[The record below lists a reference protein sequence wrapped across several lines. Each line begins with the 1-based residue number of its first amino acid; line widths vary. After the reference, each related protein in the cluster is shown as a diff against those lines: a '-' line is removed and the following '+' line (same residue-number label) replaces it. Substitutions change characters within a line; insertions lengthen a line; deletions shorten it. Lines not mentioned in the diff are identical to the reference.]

1 MRMTV
6 PKSGLVAGLAL
17 SALAAFSASTTRTD
31 IEGMTIP
38 DSWDASGRTAY
49 QVDVA
54 DTAFATLDS
63 FEFCVVEKA
72 FDLDSTPL
80 GFLLFLR

>member
-1 MRMTV
+1 MHGKLT
-6 PKSGLVAGLAL
+6 LAAGLAL
-17 SALAAFSASTTRTD
+17 TAASLLATPVTRSD
-31 IEGMTIP
+31 IEGMTFP
-38 DSWDASGRTAY
+38 ATWDASGRSDYQY

-54 DTAFATLDS
+54 GTAFETLDT

>member
-1 MRMTV
+1 MYGKLT
-6 PKSGLVAGLAL
+6 LVAGLAL
-17 SALAAFSASTTRTD
+17 TAASVFATSVTRSD
-31 IEGMTIP
+31 IEGMMFP
-38 DSWDASGRTAY
+38 ASWDASGRSAYQY
-49 QVDVA
+49 QVDERDA
-54 DTAFATLDS
+54 AFETLDT